1 MQALFIGQTY
11 IDMTFVTGHT
21 PVGEEKAVAD
31 DTACEQMNMDSER
44 MLAHRK
50 TRGLRVGG
58 VTEGERGML
67 WCDDSGRMSRMPAV
81 PVPKDGVIDTSG
93 AGDIYHGAYVAS
105 RVLRP
110 NEPWSEH
117 FRFARAAAAYKIQ
130 VLGDEAGL
138 PSLADIANVRQVY
151 ETRAA

>member
-1 MQALFIGQTY
+1 MFIGQTY
-11 IDMTFVTGHT
+11 IDMTVVTGHM

-67 WCDDSGRMSRMPAV
+67 WCDERGRMSRMPAV
-81 PVPKDGVIDTSG
+81 PVPKDRVIDMSG

-117 FRFARAAAAYKIQ
+117 FRFARAA
-130 VLGDEAGL
+130 
-138 PSLADIANVRQVY
+138 
-151 ETRAA
+151 